1 MGRIEESLRKAKGL
15 SSGRRTTDGPAGRD
29 PTGATTDKLKALA
42 NGDLAPVLTF
52 ADLKRS
58 ATYYH
63 LDTDVLQQ
71 NRITSDQQALSIR
84 SAYKMLRTRLS
95 QRMRAN
101 NWNTLAVSSA
111 RASAGKTLTAINTSI
126 SLAHEPNQH
135 VILVDLDL
143 RRPSINKY
151 LGIEPKYDLSD
162 YLLKGVPIEEIVIKT
177 DVERLL
183 IIPNRTSQEN
193 SSELLISPAMLSLVW
208 RLSHDSAGSLVIFDL
223 PPMLD
228 ADDMLAFSPY
238 VDALLFVVADCETKR
253 ADLQQIS
260 TLVEELNVVGVV
272 LNKSDDTSPAY
283 Y

>member
-15 SSGRRTTDGPAGRD
+15 STGRRTDTVPGQNS
-29 PTGATTDKLKALA
+29 TGDTTDRLKALI
-42 NGDLAPVLTF
+42 NGEMTPALTF
-52 ADLKRS
+52 AELHRN
-58 ATYYH
+58 ATYYA
-63 LDTDVLQQ
+63 LDADVLQR
-71 NRITSDQQALSIR
+71 NRITSDQQSLSIR

-101 NWNTLAVSSA
+101 NWNTIAVSSA
-111 RASAGKTLTAINTSI
+111 RAGAGKTLTAINTAI
-126 SLAHEPNQH
+126 SLAHEPNQN

-143 RRPSINKY
+143 RRSGLCKY
-151 LGIEPKYDLSD
+151 LGIEPRFDISD
-162 YLLKGVPIEEIVIKT
+162 YLQNDVPIGNIVIKT
-177 DVERLL
+177 DIERLL

-208 RLSHDSAGSLVIFDL
+208 KLSHDSAGTIVIFDL

-253 ADLQQIS
+253 ADLQQVKN
-260 TLVEELNVVGVV
+260 LVEDLNVLGVV
-272 LNKSDDTSPAY
+272 LNKSSDTSPAY